1 MKMMS
6 KYKHLHPIAI
16 LFNAVRIVRE
26 AIIPIGAGFLSFR
39 GESFI
44 YFLLGL
50 AAFLIILL
58 AFSVASWY
66 RFTYR
71 IAGDELRIEYG
82 IFIRKKRYISKNRI
96 QSIDLTAGVIH
107 RLFNV
112 EKVQIETDGSGS
124 GAEASL
130 KAVKMQEGENLRT
143 ELQSYEEQVVTQ
155 DDETDGAFA
164 EADPSEQITF
174 KRLFLSGSTSGS
186 AGVMLAIFGF
196 GFFKIEQFIPEHI
209 FDSTL
214 EWLIS
219 LSIVFIFVLICIILV
234 LFWLIGIAGTMIK
247 FGNFTITKRQD
258 ELFITRGLLEKKQ
271 ITIQLKR
278 IQAVGIKESVIR
290 QQLGYVTVIAE
301 VAGGS
306 SLDKGEDF
314 STVLFPIMKA
324 SEVADFLENYLPDYA
339 AQPEDFHPLPKRAMT
354 YYLFRSTFVTLFIV
368 SGIA

>member
-1 MKMMS
+1 
-6 KYKHLHPIAI
+6 
-16 LFNAVRIVRE
+16 E

-107 RLFNV
+107 RLFNLV
-112 EKVQIETDGSGS
+112 KVQIETAGSGS

-155 DDETDGAFA
+155 DEDMEV
-164 EADPSEQITF
+164 
-174 KRLFLSGSTSGS
+174 GS

-247 FGNFTITKRQD
+247 YGNFTITKRQD
-258 ELFITRGLLEKKQ
+258 ELFITRGL
-271 ITIQLKR
+271 
-278 IQAVGIKESVIR
+278 
-290 QQLGYVTVIAE
+290 
-301 VAGGS
+301 
-306 SLDKGEDF
+306 
-314 STVLFPIMKA
+314 
-324 SEVADFLENYLPDYA
+324 
-339 AQPEDFHPLPKRAMT
+339 
-354 YYLFRSTFVTLFIV
+354 
-368 SGIA
+368 

>member
-6 KYKHLHPIAI
+6 KHKHLHPIAI

-107 RLFNV
+107 RLFNLV
-112 EKVQIETDGSGS
+112 KVQIETAGSGS

-143 ELQSYEEQVVTQ
+143 ELQSLKEKAMIQ
-155 DDETDGAFA
+155 DEDMEVASA
-164 EADPSEQITF
+164 EIAPSEQITF
-174 KRLFLSGSTSGS
+174 KRLFMFGLSSGND
-186 AGVMLAIFGF
+186 GVMFMFFGF
-196 GFFKIEQFIPEHI
+196 YVYI
-209 FDSTL
+209 
-214 EWLIS
+214 
-219 LSIVFIFVLICIILV
+219 IVTII
-234 LFWLIGIAGTMIK
+234 
-247 FGNFTITKRQD
+247 
-258 ELFITRGLLEKKQ
+258 
-271 ITIQLKR
+271 
-278 IQAVGIKESVIR
+278 
-290 QQLGYVTVIAE
+290 
-301 VAGGS
+301 
-306 SLDKGEDF
+306 
-314 STVLFPIMKA
+314 
-324 SEVADFLENYLPDYA
+324 
-339 AQPEDFHPLPKRAMT
+339 H
-354 YYLFRSTFVTLFIV
+354 
-368 SGIA
+368 